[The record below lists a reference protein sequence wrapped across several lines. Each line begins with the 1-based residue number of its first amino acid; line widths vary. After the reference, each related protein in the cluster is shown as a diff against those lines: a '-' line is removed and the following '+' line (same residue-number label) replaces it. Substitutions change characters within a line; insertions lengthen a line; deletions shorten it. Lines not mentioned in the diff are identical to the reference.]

1 MAGIQRSIDYVQQLI
16 FGDDRTRRYTQD
28 SPVLPDVWVA
38 YCMNP
43 AARQKLLLTP
53 HFEASAG
60 ELTVHL
66 RNDWK
71 SEDRNQ
77 TLRDAGIETRP
88 RMAYNQLTV
97 AIEASFEEMVF
108 LILPRTTWWLRVVQ
122 PNLKEYFEAT
132 MAAENLA
139 LTLRNFHLRED
150 VPENR
155 DLATSLW
162 MAALIGG
169 VLWAKDKGTDVE
181 TGIEALVK
189 AWMEQERATEA
200 PTVPPLEI
208 YEGVAAVLRDKARF
222 WKGTQP
228 HGNDESIWLI
238 NLDRPV
244 ETAQIDSVRTIK
256 ADAAAHLFDV
266 DCEAIRWAVI
276 DSGIDATHPAFF
288 CAPEKRDGKRA
299 WYNITRVRATYDFS
313 RVRYLLDLDWVEEVL
328 EGDVP
333 DIGQREAKALIA
345 AASRDKDLERD
356 LQDLRLHL
364 LKGRQIDWGS
374 LDSFLRIPHDKDYED
389 DFVPASSHGTHVS
402 GILGAAEVESDD
414 DTSGGQ
420 AGVCP
425 DIGLYD
431 LRVIDSA
438 GHGDEF
444 YVISALQFVRHLNSH
459 QDYQVVHG
467 ANLSLS
473 IRHEVRSFAC
483 GATPV
488 CEESERLMSSGVV
501 VVAAAGNR
509 GYQVFELADN
519 RHLEGF
525 LAISITDPGNAEKI
539 ITVGATHRSNPH
551 TYGVSYFSSRG
562 PTGDGRAKPD
572 LVAPGEKILAP
583 VPGKKWE
590 LKDGTSMAAPHVSGA
605 AALVLARHSELQGK
619 PERVKEIL
627 CASATDLGR
636 EKYFQGHGLVDVL
649 RALQSV

>member
-1 MAGIQRSIDYVQQLI
+1 MAGDPTSIDYVQQLI
-16 FGDDRTRRYTQD
+16 FGDERFRRYTQD
-28 SPVLPDVWVA
+28 SPVLPDVWSA
-38 YCMNP
+38 YCAEP
-43 AARQKLLLTP
+43 AKKQKLLLTP
-53 HFEASAG
+53 HFKASAG
-60 ELTVHL
+60 KLTVHL
-66 RNDWK
+66 RDDWAD
-71 SEDRNQ
+71 EDRHQ
-77 TLRDAGIETRP
+77 TLRDAGLERRP

-97 AIEASFEEMVF
+97 AIEASFEELVF

-122 PNLKEYFEAT
+122 PNMEEYSKTIVE
-132 MAAENLA
+132 ENLGE
-139 LTLRNFHLRED
+139 TLRKFHLRQE

-169 VLWAKDKGTDVE
+169 VLWAKDEGTDVE
-181 TGIEALVK
+181 SGIEELVK
-189 AWMEQERATEA
+189 RWMEKRGVDSA
-200 PTVPPLEI
+200 PAVPPLEI
-208 YEGVAAVLRDKARF
+208 YDGVAAVLRDKANY
-222 WKGTQP
+222 WQGTRHLGKDQ
-228 HGNDESIWLI
+228 SIWLV

-244 ETAQIDSVRTIK
+244 ETAQLDSVRTIK

-266 DCEAIRWAVI
+266 DCESIRWAVI

-288 CAPEKRDGKRA
+288 SAPEKRDAKRA

-328 EGDVP
+328 DGDVP
-333 DIGQREAKALIA
+333 DLGQTEAKALIA
-345 AASRDKDLERD
+345 AAARNKDLERE

-364 LKGRQIDWGS
+364 LKGRQIDWGV
-374 LDSFLRIPHDKDYED
+374 LDSFLRIPHDKDYES
-389 DFVPASSHGTHVS
+389 DFVPASGHGTHVA
-402 GILGAAEVESDD
+402 GILGAAEVESGDES
-414 DTSGGQ
+414 SGGK

-431 LRVIDSA
+431 LRVIDSQ
-438 GHGDEF
+438 GDGDEF

-551 TYGVSYFSSRG
+551 TYGISYFSSRG

-583 VPGKKWE
+583 VPGNKWE

-605 AALVLARHSELQGK
+605 AAMVLARHSELQGK
-619 PERVKEIL
+619 PDRVKEIL